1 MPDDMEREEYGYDER
16 TAAETARDAAPRRRG
31 APAGSRKNKIN
42 TGMPDK
48 LQYSKSSTHTH
59 IFP

>member
-1 MPDDMEREEYGYDER
+1 MGILIPASYKIPPASIPAIPYH
-16 TAAETARDAAPRRRG
+16 RG
-31 APAGSRKNKIN
+31 TPSIIRKNKIN